1 VAQCYNLRFARPV
14 PAGQGRVMLLDLT
27 RIQGLRERVERE
39 YPASALD
46 TSQDEFRVL
55 SAIGLAF
62 DVEKKDQRYQLAGRA
77 GATLELRC
85 SRCDEPFSLPVEATF
100 DVTYLPQS
108 ANTGEGEREVAE
120 EDLDSAFYERGTIDL
135 GQLVR
140 EQFYLA
146 LPMKP
151 LCSAA
156 CRGLC
161 PVCGTNR
168 NTGTCSC
175 EAAWEDPRLAPLKDL
190 LGRNTRRQ

>member
-1 VAQCYNLRFARPV
+1 MF
-14 PAGQGRVMLLDLT
+14 LDLT
-27 RIQGLRERVERE
+27 RIHGPRDHVERE
-39 YPASALD
+39 FPASALD
-46 TSQDEFRVL
+46 TSEDEFRIVSGIQL
-55 SAIGLAF
+55 SL
-62 DVEKKDQRYQLAGRA
+62 DVEKKDRRFRLAGTA
-77 GATLELRC
+77 DATLELHC
-85 SRCDEPFSLPVEATF
+85 SRCDDAFTQPVNAPF

-108 ANTGEGEREVAE
+108 ANTGDGEREVAE
-120 EDLDSAFYERGTIDL
+120 EDLDSGFYEHETIDL

-151 LCSAA
+151 LCSPT

-175 EAAWEDPRLAPLKDL
+175 DAAWEDPRLAPLKDL
-190 LGRNTRRQ
+190 LGRDDGQQ

>member
-1 VAQCYNLRFARPV
+1 MF
-14 PAGQGRVMLLDLT
+14 LDLT
-27 RIQGLRERVERE
+27 RVHGPREHVERE

-46 TSQDEFRVL
+46 TSEDEFRVL
-55 SAIGLAF
+55 SAIQLAF
-62 DVEKKDQRYQLAGRA
+62 DVEKKDLRYRLAGVA
-77 GATLELRC
+77 EATLDVRC
-85 SRCDEPFSLPVEATF
+85 SRCDEAFALPVSAPF

-108 ANTGEGEREVAE
+108 ANTGDGEREVAE
-120 EDLDSAFYERGTIDL
+120 EDLDSAFYERQAIDL

-151 LCSAA
+151 LCAET

-168 NTGTCSC
+168 NTGTCGC
-175 EAAWEDPRLAPLKDL
+175 DAAWEDPRLAALKNL
-190 LGRNTRRQ
+190 LGRDDRQP